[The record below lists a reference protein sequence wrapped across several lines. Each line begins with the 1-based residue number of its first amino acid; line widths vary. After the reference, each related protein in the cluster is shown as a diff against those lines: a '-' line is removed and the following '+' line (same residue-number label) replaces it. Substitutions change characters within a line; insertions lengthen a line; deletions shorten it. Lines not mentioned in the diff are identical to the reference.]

1 MPSDDLFVVFNPRSG
16 KGRGARLI
24 APVLQA
30 LGASTAHGITAAA
43 GDEVRLTAD
52 ALERGF
58 RRILAVG
65 GDGTWSNVGNA
76 IIRSGVDGALGLVP
90 AGTGCDLAKSLG
102 VPARDVARCAQIAAD
117 GHSRRI
123 DAGRIEDRYFLN
135 VAGFGFDIAVIE
147 DSWTVRYLGGDVLY
161 LYCALRQLHR
171 FPGFAVALSVDG
183 AAPVRREML
192 MLVVA
197 NARAFG
203 GGFKIAPGAALDDGQ
218 LDVISFANMP
228 LFRRLS
234 IMGRLLRGSHGSA
247 AEVDSRP
254 GRRIDLRFD
263 APPAYETDGEWHR
276 AASAE
281 LTIEAVPGALRVLVP
296 REA

>member
-1 MPSDDLFVVFNPRSG
+1 VPADDLFVVFNPRSG
-16 KGRGARLI
+16 KGRGARLV

-30 LGASTAHGITAAA
+30 LGGATAHGITATA
-43 GDEVRLTAD
+43 GDEGRLTTE
-52 ALERGF
+52 ALGQGY
-58 RRILAVG
+58 RRIVAVG

-76 IIRSGVDGALGLVP
+76 IIRSGVDAALGLVP

-102 VPARDVARCAQIAAD
+102 VPARDLARCTRIARD

-147 DSWTVRYLGGDVLY
+147 DSWKVRFLGGDLLY

-171 FPGFAVALSVDG
+171 FPGFPVSLAVDG
-183 AAPVRREML
+183 EAPSRVEML
-192 MLVVA
+192 MLVAA
-197 NARAFG
+197 NARIFG
-203 GGFKIAPGAALDDGQ
+203 GGFKIAPEADLGDGR
-218 LDVISFANMP
+218 LDVVCFANMP
-228 LFRRLS
+228 LLRRLS
-234 IMGRLLRGSHGSA
+234 IMGRLLRGTHGRA
-247 AEVDSRP
+247 PEVASRR
-254 GRRIDLRFD
+254 GRRLDLRFD

-276 AASAE
+276 AASAA

-296 REA
+296 REV